1 MVYLTTFLNM
11 ALGLFK
17 SVSQRQ
23 SAVNGFPFNFGCG
36 NNASEAET
44 TCSVSIHVGSDI
56 TQTDDGR
63 DVGPPP
69 PDEDFADGELHPCVQ
84 CGNMTLGD

>member
-44 TCSVSIHVGSDI
+44 TFPILPLVPKI
-56 TQTDDGR
+56 
-63 DVGPPP
+63 GPINEKFFVAALEILF
-69 PDEDFADGELHPCVQ
+69 DCNVIMIKINRRSG
-84 CGNMTLGD
+84 